1 MNTEWMTAY
10 HWDGTPFE
18 QIKHLSTNPFII
30 KFNMND
36 YPVDL
41 DNPEDLDNLKKQG
54 WYKINGDK
62 QREIKNSLYKMK
74 KIPFD
79 ELDQRDKDMFY
90 KLKEETK

>member
-10 HWDGTPFE
+10 YGDGTPFE
-18 QIKHLSTNPFII
+18 QIQHLSTNPFII

-41 DNPEDLDNLKKQG
+41 NNPEDLDNLKKQG

-62 QREIKNSLYKMK
+62 QREIKHSLYKMK